1 MDKPLTPDELKRLS
15 SGESKMILAT
25 LVRNLGR
32 TEELLE
38 LRDALKSEMDRRKI
52 APELDEVKSTIA
64 AEAAKI
70 VNGARRG
77 AYGTPEQNFQR
88 IATLWTAYIGLRNPD
103 LQTQGLAPEI
113 EPRDVAAMMRLMKE
127 ARLLETPDHRD
138 SFVDIVGY
146 ALCGAEVSGV
156 KP

>member
-1 MDKPLTPDELKRLS
+1 MVTTATNLPDS
-15 SGESKMILAT
+15 
-25 LVRNLGR
+25 
-32 TEELLE
+32 
-38 LRDALKSEMDRRKI
+38 
-52 APELDEVKSTIA
+52 PDEVKSAIA

-103 LQTQGLAPEI
+103 LQTQGLAPSI
-113 EPRDVAAMMRLMKE
+113 EPHDVAAMMRLLKE
-127 ARLLETPDHRD
+127 ARLIETPDHRD
-138 SFVDIVGY
+138 SFVDLVGY